1 MQFNKVKSMLKTKGR
16 IIVDEDGDE
25 IILRGVGTGSWMNPE
40 GFLMGTLRF
49 GADMGPFMRAHPFDR
64 GRTMDP
70 AIEEL
75 CGKEYAVEF
84 REKWMRVNLAEEDL
98 KCFRQLGFN
107 SIRLALSARLFLE
120 EGPGIV
126 FNEKNFAY
134 LDEII
139 DLCEQIGLYVILDM
153 HAACGGQSGV
163 SCDDGYSN
171 VPTMFLNDED
181 QERTIIL
188 WQEFASR
195 YRDRWIV
202 AGYEL
207 LNEPIALPMWDHL
220 IPVLKSFYDRCVQ
233 AIRKIDTEHII
244 FIQGNRF
251 AGRYEIFDHDYDPE
265 CHNWVMAVHLYEKL
279 PDLAVFGEMLERS
292 EALNVPVW
300 IGETGGST
308 HDGSQDGNLWMTVTY
323 EMAVEYHMGFNIWVA
338 KAIDNDCASY
348 ILGFNNPADWQ
359 IINDYF
365 YNGGKKPSYAE
376 AIRIMDE
383 WLDNIR
389 FENCVIRT
397 ERVNHIMRKGNF
409 EIPAI
414 GYDPEKP
421 HHGSW
426 KYALYNGYRRE
437 DRMHMVWEEGYRYA
451 DVPGLNDLRKDKT
464 KYGDFAHMFILLEEG
479 DCLSY
484 TVRDED
490 NSLSMGMEY
499 KADDDFVLSISKDGS
514 LPAQRQFLKAA
525 RFIHDELSPLE
536 PGIHTVTVRA
546 EKGSCLLKKII
557 ISSME

>member
-40 GFLMGTLRF
+40 GFLMGTMRF

-279 PDLAVFGEMLERS
+279 PDLRHEEFFKTWLVRILINVCNKQLRYHSKHTELS
-292 EALNVPVW
+292 EDIL
-300 IGETGGST
+300 
-308 HDGSQDGNLWMTVTY
+308 Y
-323 EMAVEYHMGFNIWVA
+323 ESS
-338 KAIDNDCASY
+338 DTS
-348 ILGFNNPADWQ
+348 
-359 IINDYF
+359 
-365 YNGGKKPSYAE
+365 
-376 AIRIMDE
+376 
-383 WLDNIR
+383 
-389 FENCVIRT
+389 
-397 ERVNHIMRKGNF
+397 
-409 EIPAI
+409 
-414 GYDPEKP
+414 
-421 HHGSW
+421 
-426 KYALYNGYRRE
+426 RE
-437 DRMHMVWEEGYRYA
+437 
-451 DVPGLNDLRKDKT
+451 
-464 KYGDFAHMFILLEEG
+464 
-479 DCLSY
+479 
-484 TVRDED
+484 VRDAIEKLPPKIRQTVVLYYIED
-490 NSLSMGMEY
+490 FSVKEIKQILKVPEGTVKSRLSKG
-499 KADDDFVLSISKDGS
+499 
-514 LPAQRQFLKAA
+514 R
-525 RFIHDELSPLE
+525 ELLRIE
-536 PGIHTVTVRA
+536 LV
-546 EKGSCLLKKII
+546 
-557 ISSME
+557 